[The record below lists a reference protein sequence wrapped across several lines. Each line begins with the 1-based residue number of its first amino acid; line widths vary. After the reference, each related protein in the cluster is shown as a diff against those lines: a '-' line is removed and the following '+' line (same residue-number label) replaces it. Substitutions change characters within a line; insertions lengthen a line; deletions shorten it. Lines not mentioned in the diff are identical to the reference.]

1 MGATTS
7 SFTISELAEETHI
20 PIARI
25 KFYLR
30 ERMLPLAD
38 LAAEKR
44 AFYQPRHAQ
53 RLRLI
58 HTLREVA
65 GLSVPAIRALCRQ
78 LDAPQGDLASVVLQV
93 IDALGRAE
101 SKRSALSPR
110 EQGHARQ
117 ELYTFLRERG
127 LSVRPDSPA
136 LAELA
141 RALVGLRE
149 VLHSEVAPQG
159 FAPYLDAMLS
169 LAEHDFAST
178 RHLITDRASAGLAAT
193 FGTVLYEPV
202 LVLLRRIAHE
212 HVAAQQLG
220 TRAPPARKRKARR

>member
-1 MGATTS
+1 MGADRS
-7 SFTISELAEETHI
+7 SFTVSELAEQTHI

-30 ERMLPLAD
+30 ERLLPPGD

-78 LDAPQGDLASVVLQV
+78 LDAPQGDLTSVILQV
-93 IDALGRAE
+93 IDALGRTE
-101 SKRSALSPR
+101 SKRSALS
-110 EQGHARQ
+110 ARAGGRARR
-117 ELYTFLRERG
+117 ELYAFLHQRG

-149 VLHSEVAPQG
+149 VLHSELHARD

-178 RHLITDRASAGLAAT
+178 RHLITDRASAALAAT
-193 FGTVLYEPV
+193 FGSVLYEPV

-212 HVAAQQLG
+212 HVACQQLRVPG
-220 TRAPPARKRKARR
+220 ALAPKRGRR